1 MNMKKKLVIALGL
14 VLVVLLVL
22 CSMNYREIN
31 GVYQKKYGDTQITL
45 TMNNGRYSFS
55 GELSYSYIG
64 DIVPQSGY
72 IYQQK
77 DKYYYLTSKLNEGP
91 YFEVKGNNIILH
103 LAVHY
108 STAYEFY
115 KIR

>member
-1 MNMKKKLVIALGL
+1 MKKKLAIALGL
-14 VLVVLLVL
+14 VLVVLLVVS
-22 CSMNYREIN
+22 SMNYREIN
-31 GVYQKKYGDTQITL
+31 GVYQKKYDNPQITL
-45 TMNNGRYSFS
+45 TLNNGRYSFS

-72 IYQQK
+72 IYQQE
-77 DKYYYLTSKLNEGP
+77 DKYYYLTSKLYEGT
-91 YFEVKGNNIILH
+91 YFEVRENNIILH

-108 STAYEFY
+108 SNTYEFY